1 MNDATYFAVPSGSLL
16 YMWFN
21 CLTMDGESLRSA
33 SIGLS
38 LLAAAA
44 DITARRSSH
53 RETSRFMTM
62 MMPTCCKSQV
72 RSLDFTVSA

>member
-33 SIGLS
+33 SIGPSWQLPP
-38 LLAAAA
+38 
-44 DITARRSSH
+44 
-53 RETSRFMTM
+53 TSPRA
-62 MMPTCCKSQV
+62 V
-72 RSLDFTVSA
+72 ALTVKHQDS

>member
-16 YMWFN
+16 YMWFK

-44 DITARRSSH
+44 DMTARRSSH
-53 RETSRFMTM
+53 ALTM
-62 MMPTCCKSQV
+62 KHQDS
-72 RSLDFTVSA
+72 